1 MNKATRWLTLLANLG
16 VIAGLVVLAYG
27 IRQNTSIAEANAYF
41 ANRYGIIGD
50 EEWLRFQAGACIHY
64 QTAIANKLSLRFT
77 TPGSRRYLGDGC
89 KAEPLG

>member
-16 VIAGLVVLAYG
+16 VIAGLVVLVNDVMG
-27 IRQNTSIAEANAYF
+27 IYENAYF

-64 QTAIANKLSLRFT
+64 QTAVANKLSLRFT
-77 TPGSRRYLGDGC
+77 TPGSRRYPGDGC